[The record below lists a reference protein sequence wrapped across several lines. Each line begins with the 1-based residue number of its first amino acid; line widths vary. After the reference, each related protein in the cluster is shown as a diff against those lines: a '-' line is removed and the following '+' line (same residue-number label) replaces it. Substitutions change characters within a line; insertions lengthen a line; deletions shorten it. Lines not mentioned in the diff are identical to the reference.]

1 MSLSLLFLPL
11 KDQDSPDLYYYARR
25 LRAKSYFD
33 WHRLGEIFNCS
44 QPYQNAVRE
53 CIIMERLP
61 ATKIKQIS
69 ANKYSPIYKK
79 QNSSNKTTKE
89 Y

>member
-1 MSLSLLFLPL
+1 
-11 KDQDSPDLYYYARR
+11 
-25 LRAKSYFD
+25 
-33 WHRLGEIFNCS
+33 
-44 QPYQNAVRE
+44 
-53 CIIMERLP
+53 MERLP